1 MLYELYEIGFD
12 TFVLTE
18 TELIETARFHC
29 SSCED
34 RASYLPIENVVQAK
48 RYFTENGFTVR
59 EVTP

>member
-18 TELIETARFHC
+18 YELIETARFHC
-29 SSCED
+29 NSYD
-34 RASYLPIENVVQAK
+34 RVSYLPIENVAQAK

-59 EVTP
+59 EITP